1 MASIF
6 LRGPIAAGA
15 SLLCGRYLLLMRSGY
30 LVSMAAQIGPRAA
43 WSRWIDHEPPSA
55 EADSFGLDGAR
66 GNSLSP
72 AIA

>member
-1 MASIF
+1 MADICSD
-6 LRGPIAAGA
+6 A
-15 SLLCGRYLLLMRSGY
+15 SGY